1 MDADLYPKPG
11 GPSGDDWITLKE
23 EAGWYAAAGRR
34 AEASRHSL
42 TDHETPAPDAPAWM
56 RSSLPEMVARGLM
69 EDDERRRDA
78 ALDKLRRAVRAW
90 QRGGID
96 EL

>member
-1 MDADLYPKPG
+1 MDADLYPRPG
-11 GPSGDDWITLKE
+11 GPSGDDWITPRE

-42 TDHETPAPDAPAWM
+42 TEHDEPTPDAPAWM
-56 RSSLPEMVARGLM
+56 RSRLPEAVALGLM

-78 ALDKLRRAVRAW
+78 ALERLRRAVRAW
-90 QRGGID
+90 QRSGRD
-96 EL
+96 DR